1 VEHLECCPFA
11 QSTRPE
17 SLANLSDNQIADIR
31 AWSDFIRSK
40 GQPLLD
46 LYLYVSSENF
56 HEATKPAWA
65 KSLPWFAKSI
75 IPSQRRTVAKE
86 RTAYLGISSLD
97 LDEDEEK
104 MAMSQGD
111 QSLLNQGM
119 NLSARAQSNSAT
131 TSLLGRNGTLR
142 NILRQPEHSDTF
154 RLNAL
159 ADQFCQPLEEQLGDK
174 SWLTHDDGDPWSV
187 DCLALG
193 YLSLMLHA
201 DVPKRWLATAIK
213 TRYPRLVQ
221 YYDRVYERI
230 HNRFHS
236 QRADIFRRS
245 SSPYSTLQGL
255 NFIFTH
261 LFRSLP
267 PFFETE
273 ITHVDSP
280 ESSAALKLRQE
291 YLPLFKRYPILRTFS
306 VAVGFLGATAFGAFG
321 YAQWN
326 TKREEDFVVTSRLSH
341 SMYLAGFGEAE
352 GFLSVL
358 GDQMALEANFER
370 EKEGLRGITVSES
383 KFEVE

>member
-1 VEHLECCPFA
+1 MEHLERCPFA

-17 SLANLSDNQIADIR
+17 SLVNLSDNQIADIK
-31 AWSDFIRSK
+31 AWSDFIHAK

-56 HEATKPAWA
+56 YEATKPAWA
-65 KSLPWFAKSI
+65 RNLPWFAKSI
-75 IPSQRRTVAKE
+75 IPSQHRTVAKE

-97 LDEDEEK
+97 LDEDGEK
-104 MAMSQGD
+104 MAMNQGD
-111 QSLLNQGM
+111 QSVFNPGM
-119 NLSARAQSNSAT
+119 SLSARAQSISTT

-159 ADQFCQPLEEQLGDK
+159 TDQFCQPLQEQLDDK
-174 SWLTHDDGDPWSV
+174 SWLIHRDGDPWSV

-221 YYDRVYERI
+221 YYDEVYERI
-230 HNRFHS
+230 YNRFHS
-236 QRADIFRRS
+236 QEADIPRKVS
-245 SSPYSTLQGL
+245 LPYSTLQGL
-255 NFIFTH
+255 KLVFTH
-261 LFRSLP
+261 LFRSLS

-273 ITHVDSP
+273 IMHLDSHA
-280 ESSAALKLRQE
+280 SSAALELRQE

-306 VAVGFLGATAFGAFG
+306 LTTGFLGITAFAALG
-321 YAQWN
+321 YVQWN
-326 TKREEDFVVTSRLSH
+326 TKREEDFVVTSRRLPSI
-341 SMYLAGFGEAE
+341 YLAGFGEAE

-358 GDQMALEANFER
+358 GDQMAFEASFER
-370 EKEGLRGITVSES
+370 ERERLG
-383 KFEVE
+383 EV